1 MQDYFCFLT
10 TYLPTLLFP
19 ISSLS
24 SSNRWFVAVDGD
36 WDIMQR
42 EWLPGGK
49 FEMGPIAKRRVQV

>member
-24 SSNRWFVAVDGD
+24 SSNRWFVAVEGDG
-36 WDIMQR
+36 DIMQR
-42 EWLPGGK
+42 KWLPGGK
-49 FEMGPIAKRRVQV
+49 VEMGPIA